1 MKPRRKNSNPAKSAR
16 PEADVR
22 KPRYQIIDLLRG
34 LAIAMMFHYHFSFDL
49 NHFGF
54 IVQDFYHD
62 AFWINYRSLIVSLF
76 LGLVGVSLS
85 LATRYGFNARS
96 YFRRLGMLVGFAAL
110 VSIGS
115 YVQFADRF
123 IFFGIL
129 HFIAVA
135 SVLGLALTRFYW
147 LNLALGCGLIL
158 LGTQFQHAFFD
169 QPGLR
174 WLGMMTHKPFTEDYV
189 PLLPWFGVVL
199 LGIFVGKWVFEKQPQ
214 SWLHN
219 WHSTDPVSR
228 TLSFAGK
235 HSLIIYMLHQPIF
248 MGLLYL
254 LSLSLN

>member
-1 MKPRRKNSNPAKSAR
+1 MKAPPGKMNSAR
-16 PEADVR
+16 AEPTQQ
-22 KPRYQIIDLLRG
+22 RYQIIDLLRG

-62 AFWINYRSLIVSLF
+62 AFWTNYRSLIVSLF

-85 LATRYGFNARS
+85 LATRHGFNARS

-115 YVQFADRF
+115 YIQFADRF

-129 HFIAVA
+129 HFIIVA
-135 SVLGLALTRFYW
+135 SVLGLAFTRFYW
-147 LNLALGCGLIL
+147 LNLILGSALVI
-158 LGTQFQHAFFD
+158 LGTQFQHTFFD

-174 WLGMMTHKPFTEDYV
+174 WLGMMTHKPFTEDYA

-199 LGIFVGKWVFEKQPQ
+199 LGIFVGKLVFEKQPQ
-214 SWLHN
+214 AWLKN
-219 WHSTDPVSR
+219 WHSDDPLTR

-235 HSLIIYMLHQPIF
+235 HGLIIYMIHQPIF